1 LLVVVVVLRG
11 VLLYVVELVVLV
23 VYVMQTV
30 SQYYLQQTI
39 RLP

>member
-11 VLLYVVELVVLV
+11 VLLYVVELAVLV